1 MKLGVV
7 GAGGAGGYF
16 ATRWCEAGLDVTLLA
31 RGRHYRAVARDG
43 LRLRSP
49 LGDAHVHPRT
59 ESDPAALE
67 AVDLV
72 VFATKSWQLPE
83 AVSAVAPHLG
93 SNTMAFGLQNGIGS
107 AEVLSRHISVENVL
121 GATCRI
127 FSFIEEPGVI
137 HHAGMEPM
145 ILFGELHGG
154 VSDRARRL
162 ESRLDVGPTLRVIA
176 SHEVNV
182 ELWRKLLFFAPIS
195 GVGSLTRSPIGVLRS
210 VSESRTVLELAV
222 REVAAV
228 ARAKGIPLEEDASE
242 RALAF
247 IDTLPED
254 GTSSMHRDFEAGRP
268 TELEALSGAVA
279 RLGRD
284 LGVPTPTHDF
294 IYSSLVPLELEAKGV
309 PEDSRAV

>member
-1 MKLGVV
+1 
-7 GAGGAGGYF
+7 
-16 ATRWCEAGLDVTLLA
+16 
-31 RGRHYRAVARDG
+31 
-43 LRLRSP
+43 
-49 LGDAHVHPRT
+49 
-59 ESDPAALE
+59 
-67 AVDLV
+67 
-72 VFATKSWQLPE
+72 
-83 AVSAVAPHLG
+83 
-93 SNTMAFGLQNGIGS
+93 
-107 AEVLSRHISVENVL
+107 
-121 GATCRI
+121 
-127 FSFIEEPGVI
+127 
-137 HHAGMEPM
+137 M
-145 ILFGELHGG
+145 ILFGELGGG
-154 VSDRARRL
+154 VTDRARRL
-162 ESRLDVGPTLRVIA
+162 ESRLDVGPNLRVIA

-268 TELEALSGAVA
+268 TELDALSGAVA

-294 IYSSLVPLELEAKGV
+294 IYSCLMPLELGARGV
-309 PEDSRAV
+309 AEDSRAI